1 MKSQSQ
7 YATEVLAGLL
17 VTSALILSACGAVK
31 SGFKSD
37 PLSGNDRYQEMR
49 KDGVPQTQVVP
60 GEGKTPVVPSVSGEI
75 QGAGSGPVTETPV
88 ATTGNA
94 PKVPSVEAP
103 EPGTKPAEA
112 KTFKLKIAELAL
124 PETRVLNFVEGIA
137 VRYELTIENSKGT
150 ATVDGLQDG
159 LKLTPLNGDVYE
171 LAWKAPVNYVK
182 SNDGLNSY
190 PIRIKT
196 AANRQYSLA
205 IAVSLTKDAPMI
217 RKIDL
222 NSAQITLGEA
232 DGFDVLVS
240 AKNVQ
245 DAKTLKMV
253 IENEDSAS
261 QGEQNVVDAAVFT
274 DAVAQGKNLY
284 LLHAVLDTKKL
295 AAADMKAPKFGFYVS
310 AAIGENS
317 SAQISQ
323 VIVVNPKVDDSAKK
337 DSAAAKKATVT
348 KKTTT
353 KKTVK

>member
-7 YATEVLAGLL
+7 HATKVLAGLL
-17 VTSALILSACGAVK
+17 LTSALILSACGAVK

-49 KDGVPQTQVVP
+49 KNGVPQTQVVP
-60 GEGKTPVVPSVSGEI
+60 GEGKTPVAPAVSGEI
-75 QGAGSGPVTETPV
+75 QGAGSAPVAETPV

-103 EPGTKPAEA
+103 APAEA

-159 LKLTPLNGDVYE
+159 LKLTPLSGDVYE
-171 LAWKAPVNYVK
+171 LAWTAPVNYVK
-182 SNDGLNSY
+182 SKDGLNSY
-190 PIRIKT
+190 PIRINT

-261 QGEQNVVDAAVFT
+261 QGEQNVVEAAVFT
-274 DAVAQGKNLY
+274 DAVAQGENLY
-284 LLHAVLDTKKL
+284 LLHAVLDMKKL
-295 AAADMKAPKFGFYVS
+295 AAADMKAPKFELLC
-310 AAIGENS
+310 IGTRLANNS
-317 SAQISQ
+317 SRPRFRKTIT
-323 VIVVNPKVDDSAKK
+323 VNPKVVDTAKK
-337 DSAAAKKATVT
+337 DSTTATTAFGV
-348 KKTTT
+348 TT
-353 KKTVK
+353 KDD